1 MKVKVLREGENIVR
15 VAAEYEECRRVALES
30 GIPLL
35 EVYRIVER
43 ETGKGSD

>member
-1 MKVKVLREGENIVR
+1 VKVLGNGR
-15 VAAEYEECRRVALES
+15 VAPEFEECRRVALEQ

-43 ETGKGSD
+43 EDA